1 MKTKRLLLSLVL
13 CALIM
18 TGCASRAQSAVYDS
32 GKSYDGNVTSSL
44 ESPSAAAMPEDMSFS
59 AAAGGSAQSATD
71 ATADESNQMIVK
83 NATLSILVDDPSQS
97 LSDIMQMASD
107 MGGYT
112 VSSSRYRSYSSSGDT
127 FPAANVVIR
136 VPADKLNTAMDQIKA
151 MTGDAAKYV
160 TNESV
165 TGEDVTKAYT
175 DLQSRL
181 RNLQQAADE
190 LSKMY
195 EKAEKADDVL
205 AIYNQKMQVTEQIE
219 VIKGQ
224 MQYYEEASATSSI
237 TIDLEAKAS
246 VQPITV
252 AGWQPTGI
260 MRDALQALVNFL
272 KGFVNFLIYFV
283 IVALPILAI
292 IGLPIFFFVR
302 WLVRRSKAKKANRNQ
317 QPPLPTVK

>member
-1 MKTKRLLLSLVL
+1 MLLT
-13 CALIM
+13 IDIGN
-18 TGCASRAQSAVYDS
+18 T
-32 GKSYDGNVTSSL
+32 NVTL
-44 ESPSAAAMPEDMSFS
+44 GLYEGETLKRHWRMATNHERMP
-59 AAAGGSAQSATD
+59 
-71 ATADESNQMIVK
+71 DEYG
-83 NATLSILVDDPSQS
+83 L
-97 LSDIMQMASD
+97 MQMASD

-260 MRDALQALVNFL
+260 MQTAFCLHFA
-272 KGFVNFLIYFV
+272 
-283 IVALPILAI
+283 ALPARPSISQ
-292 IGLPIFFFVR
+292 GLVAAFPHPIF
-302 WLVRRSKAKKANRNQ
+302 
-317 QPPLPTVK
+317 QPQMGFEQVGPLAFLCQD